1 MLSPGWLWVLIPGLR
16 SGAGAPRFTL
26 GTNPAPPFRGFTPAL
41 SSSQETTME
50 QRGAQTSD
58 LCLRQNHST
67 GALPLYPGIVP
78 FQHFSGSHG

>member
-1 MLSPGWLWVLIPGLR
+1 MVVRPDRRVALRGWSASLHPRHKSCAPVQGLYT
-16 SGAGAPRFTL
+16 SSLVFAGDNNGAA
-26 GTNPAPPFRGFTPAL
+26 
-41 SSSQETTME
+41 
-50 QRGAQTSD
+50 GAQTSD